1 MKKRLIVFFSKGET
15 RGEFFLSSSF
25 PFPLPPSPNLLTHRE
40 RPDAKPLRQ
49 DPLLHGVDRRDAN
62 RDARVRVVREVV
74 VEVVFVEASCTLSAF
89 VVTKLVAA
97 RAVGDGLA
105 LLPGGLAAGLVGEA
119 FRQDL
124 PGGLELAAVGA
135 PRSLLR

>member
-1 MKKRLIVFFSKGET
+1 
-15 RGEFFLSSSF
+15 
-25 PFPLPPSPNLLTHRE
+25 
-40 RPDAKPLRQ
+40 
-49 DPLLHGVDRRDAN
+49 
-62 RDARVRVVREVV
+62 VREVV
-74 VEVVFVEASCTLSAF
+74 VEVVFAEASCTTF

-105 LLPGGLAAGLVGEA
+105 LFPSGLAAGLVGEA